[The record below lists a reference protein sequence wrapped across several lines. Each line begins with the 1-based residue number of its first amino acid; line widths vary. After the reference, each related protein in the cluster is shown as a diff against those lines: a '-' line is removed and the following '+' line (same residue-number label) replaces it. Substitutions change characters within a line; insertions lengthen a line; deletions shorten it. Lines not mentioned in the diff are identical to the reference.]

1 MNMKKIILVGICFCT
16 AQLFAVN
23 RHTIYVSPNGND
35 NAVGSLSKPLRT
47 VEEALRQA
55 KEIDVNVPVDIVLR
69 AGVYEQAK
77 TLEVNRSNLAIYPYG
92 IDKVK

>member
-69 AGVYEQAK
+69 AGVYEQA
-77 TLEVNRSNLAIYPYG
+77 
-92 IDKVK
+92 